1 MNAPQQDTERTRR
14 PPLVRGRGRNLVRR
28 LRDSI
33 RFYEKLHRDHGPIVR
48 YRVLHLEVCGL
59 FDAELIREVLDEQR
73 DAFDKGRAL
82 QLSRGIS
89 NPTVITASGA
99 EHRRRRRLIQPFFHR
114 TALDRYVSTIVHRAA
129 ARRDAWHEGTA
140 VDICSEIRELVTD
153 IAIGVFF
160 GDGIDVDADD
170 LESAAEYV
178 QWDFAMTLVPG
189 YRAIERLPWPY
200 LRRLRRAGRVIDD
213 KIREAIR
220 RASDDGPAA
229 CNLISLLVH
238 TQNEEGGGRA
248 FNDSEV
254 RDETLVLLLASQET
268 LKSSLC
274 WCFYQLG
281 RNPHARDRMI
291 EEIDNVLGTRP
302 ATPDDFADLVY
313 TSAVFD
319 ETLRLCPPVYL
330 VPRTA
335 ARDVVIGGY
344 FLPKGTNLQICW
356 LAPHKDGRYFPDPD
370 RFLPERWLGDVPER
384 PKYAYGP
391 FGGGSRACPG
401 DLYARMT
408 AVYVLATITQ
418 RWRLDLAAERP
429 PKYQSLVVY
438 AISGGLAATPVA
450 RAARPRLVQS
460 PTRLRQSLS

>member
-1 MNAPQQDTERTRR
+1 MNALRPTSERTRR

-33 RFYEKLHRDHGPIVR
+33 HFYEKLHRDYGPIVR

-129 ARRDAWHEGTA
+129 RRRDSWDEDAV
-140 VDICSEIRELVTD
+140 VDICVEIRELVTD

-170 LESAAEYV
+170 LESASEYV
-178 QWDFAMTLVPG
+178 KWDFAMTLVPG
-189 YRAIERLPWPY
+189 YRVIERLPWPH

-213 KIREAIR
+213 KIGEAVR
-220 RASDDGPAA
+220 RASVVGPAA

-238 TQNEEGGGRA
+238 AQNEDGGGRA
-248 FNDSEV
+248 FTDSEV
-254 RDETLVLLLASQET
+254 RDETLVMLLVSQET

-281 RNPHARDRMI
+281 RNPRARDRMI
-291 EEIDNVLGTRP
+291 EEIDSVLGRRP

-313 TSAVFD
+313 TRAVFD

-335 ARDVVIGGY
+335 VRDVVIGGY

-401 DLYARMT
+401 DLYAKMT

-418 RWRLDLAAERP
+418 RWRLDLAADRP
-429 PKYQSLVVY
+429 LRYQSLVVY
-438 AISGGLAATPVA
+438 AISSGLLATAVA
-450 RAARPRLVQS
+450 RPDAPTFPRRGNAA
-460 PTRLRQSLS
+460 

>member
-1 MNAPQQDTERTRR
+1 MNAPRLDTERTKR

-33 RFYEKLHRDHGPIVR
+33 RFYEKLHRDYGPIVR

-59 FDAELIREVLDEQR
+59 FDAEMIREVLDEQR

-82 QLSRGIS
+82 QLSRGLS

-114 TALDRYVSTIVHRAA
+114 TALDRYVSTIVDKAA
-129 ARRDAWHEGTA
+129 ARRDTWREDAV

-153 IAIGVFF
+153 ITIGVFF
-160 GDGIDVDADD
+160 GDGIDVDAED
-170 LESAAEYV
+170 LENASDYV

-189 YRAIERLPWPY
+189 YRAIERLPWPR
-200 LRRLRRAGRVIDD
+200 LRRLRRAGQVIDD
-213 KIREAIR
+213 KIREAIQ

-238 TQNEEGGGRA
+238 TQNEDSGGRA
-248 FNDSEV
+248 FTDSEV
-254 RDETLVLLLASQET
+254 RDETLVMLLASQET

-291 EEIDNVLGTRP
+291 EEIDNVLGRRP

-313 TSAVFD
+313 TRAVFD

-330 VPRTA
+330 LPRTA
-335 ARDVVIGGY
+335 VRDVAIGGY
-344 FLPKGTNLQICW
+344 FLPKGTNLQIYW

-401 DLYARMT
+401 DLYAKMT

-418 RWRLDLAAERP
+418 RWRLDTATDRP
-429 PKYQSLVVY
+429 VKYQSLVVY
-438 AISGGLAATPVA
+438 AISSGLSATAVA
-450 RAARPRLVQS
+450 RPDA
-460 PTRLRQSLS
+460 PTLLQHGNRR